1 MLALINSAG
10 VIPAELL
17 QTLRSIDIFALTMAM
32 TALVM
37 ETKSEHWPLLTFKE
51 YEKDINPNPTYQR
64 SAVWKPDQKQLLI
77 DSILRKID
85 IPKLYLR
92 ETNTN
97 GFTYEIIDGQQ
108 RMRALWEFLL
118 NKYSLSEEAE
128 HVLVGDK
135 LFDIAECTYEQLPSK
150 IKVERI
156 HKYTL
161 DVVIIQQATE
171 DEIADLFYRLN
182 NGTPLKPAEV
192 RNAMPGEMT
201 ENIRLLA
208 RHKFFSKV
216 TFGNFRYAH
225 DQVAAQMMLLELNGG
240 SSDIPDRLL
249 SKMYA
254 DYQKKS
260 PKTSIERMKQI
271 LDILDKVFPD
281 KTRLLNRA
289 QSINIYL
296 LMSFISASN
305 KLTKTFYDEFLKW
318 YQSSEAKRLQDTEYK
333 LFMSSAAN
341 SRRSIEERFK
351 ILLLDYFNSFPS
363 MATIQLDPRRIF
375 DNNQKIQLYERDKHT
390 CQSCKKQVGEFDWH
404 ADHVVAWIRGG
415 KTNSQNGQV
424 LCVKCNLKK
433 KDRLW

>member
-1 MLALINSAG
+1 
-10 VIPAELL
+10 
-17 QTLRSIDIFALTMAM
+17 
-32 TALVM
+32 M

-92 ETNTN
+92 ETGAN

-108 RMRALWEFLL
+108 RMRALWEFLSS
-118 NKYSLSEEAE
+118 KFPLSEEAE
-128 HVLVGDK
+128 QVLVGDK
-135 LFDIAECTYEQLPSK
+135 LFEIAECTYEELPPRL
-150 IKVERI
+150 KVERI

-201 ENIRLLA
+201 VTIRQLA
-208 RHKFFSKV
+208 RHGFFAKV
-216 TFGNFRYAH
+216 SFGNFRYAH
-225 DQVAAQMMLLELNGG
+225 DQVAAQMMMLELNGG
-240 SSDIPDRLL
+240 ASDIPDRLL

-254 DYQKKS
+254 DHQKKA
-260 PKTSIERMKQI
+260 PKAAAERMTQV
-271 LDILDKVFPD
+271 LDSLDKVFPE
-281 KTRLLNRA
+281 KSRLLNRA
-289 QSINIYL
+289 QSINVYL
-296 LMSFISASN
+296 LISFLLTSN
-305 KLTKTFYDEFLKW
+305 KLTKTFFTDFLSW
-318 YQSSEAKRLQDTEYK
+318 YQSSEAKRLQDNEYK
-333 LFMSSAAN
+333 LFMTSAAN

-351 ILLLDYFNSFPS
+351 IVLMDFFSSFPS
-363 MATIQLDPRRIF
+363 MATIQLDPKRIF
-375 DNNQKIQLYERDKHT
+375 DNDQKIQLYARDQQK
-390 CQSCKKQVGEFDWH
+390 CQSCKRTVSEFDWH

-415 KTNSQNGQV
+415 KTTLDNGQV